1 MKCEPHGTL
10 NINTKNVERL
20 GLQNASQVQLQL
32 ISPLIISK
40 HVSLVEATFVC
51 LDIPIIHKSCA
62 IKYIDSKPPLLHKK
76 LITKSQ
82 ILGFHPIDIYIFKPI
97 QFEHITFVQYF

>member
-32 ISPLIISK
+32 ISTLIISK
-40 HVSLVEATFVC
+40 HVSLVEAAFVC
-51 LDIPIIHKSCA
+51 LDIPL
-62 IKYIDSKPPLLHKK
+62 Y
-76 LITKSQ
+76 TK
-82 ILGFHPIDIYIFKPI
+82 
-97 QFEHITFVQYF
+97 VV